1 MVVARL
7 WTGLEAASL
16 RQARRMSVRAYA
28 AHLGVTV
35 STVSNWDS
43 RGILAHL
50 RTETQQML
58 DTDLAQASIDI
69 QQRFA
74 AILADRNGA
83 TVQRGRQLPDAQQ
96 PATPDAL
103 AVLLPA
109 SDVWQPLTATTG
121 RRIGPETVGDLAARV
136 HRLRLAD
143 DVLAGGDLIVPAFRD
158 LRAAATLY
166 RESIHT
172 EATGRALLVQVGELA
187 QISGWIASDA
197 GRHDLAQRAYGIG
210 ISASRQAGDTTLS
223 ANLAGSLAYQHA
235 NTGRERE
242 GIELARVALCEAGPH
257 AHPQARALFL
267 DRLAWAY
274 AQAGQA
280 QPAIRALHEAHDA
293 LSADSLDEAPQ
304 WAYWVSREELEV
316 MDARVYTE
324 LHRPLRAVPLLSRV
338 LERYD
343 ATHARELALYLSWLA
358 ITLADANE
366 PEAAASSAARMLELS
381 TGMTSDRTAA
391 RTRTVLRRLID
402 FDDVP
407 EVRAVL
413 AGHRST

>member
-1 MVVARL
+1 VVVARL

-16 RQARRMSVRAYA
+16 RRARRMSVRAYA

-43 RGILAHL
+43 RGSLAHL

-58 DTDLAQASIDI
+58 DTDLAQASVDI

-74 AILADRNGA
+74 AILADRSSA
-83 TVQRGRQLPDAQQ
+83 TVQRDLQLPGARHS
-96 PATPDAL
+96 APDSL

-109 SDVWQPLTATTG
+109 RGMWQPLTATTG
-121 RRIGPETVGDLAARV
+121 RRIGPETVSDLAARV

-166 RESIHT
+166 RDSIHT
-172 EATGRALLVQVGELA
+172 EDTGRALLVQVGELA
-187 QISGWIASDA
+187 QIAGWIASDA
-197 GRHDLAQRAYGIG
+197 GRHDAAQRAYGIG

-242 GIELARVALCEAGPH
+242 GIELASAALCEAGPH

-293 LSADSLDEAPQ
+293 LSADSGDEAPQ
-304 WAYWVSREELEV
+304 WVYWVSREELEV

-324 LHRPLRAVPLLSRV
+324 LHRPLRAAPLLARV
-338 LERYD
+338 LDRYD

-358 ITLADANE
+358 IAYADANE

-381 TGMTSDRTAA
+381 AGMTSDRTTA
-391 RTRTVLRRLID
+391 RARTVLRRLVD

-413 AGHRST
+413 AGHPST